1 MARALN
7 PHASA
12 VRTVIS
18 AEKEIGRGVAL
29 AAAGLYSN
37 PQTPMRALLDD
48 SSGSGGG
55 AAAAAMPLPENLRE
69 GVKATVLAN
78 RDASGGLID
87 ATPANMAALEAA
99 RAAEEPLILHSVQ
112 GTKTNLREP
121 YPPVPA
127 NLLNAGGANDVLVV
141 VDACQGRCS
150 NEEIAGFLNDG
161 AAVLVTGSKFYQ
173 GPPFSGALLVPPQ
186 LTKAVAAAVDSGSAG
201 SELPPLM
208 PEYFSAADFPEAW
221 QGWRSQLPQDENNVG
236 SALRWLGALA
246 EMEAYHGAGTS
257 TQRAQVSKAWAES
270 VVAACHGAVEVFESN
285 GSIVNITVRKN
296 GSSNSSSSSS
306 SSGDLMSVPELNLL
320 HKWLTMD
327 LSSVL
332 GDASAS
338 APVFIGQPVEVAKD
352 FGVVRIA
359 LGAPDVRALLG
370 DSEAVLATDRAVIA
384 KINLV
389 ANNFDRLCAHFG
401 EPTIAR

>member
-7 PHASA
+7 PHASV

-37 PQTPMRALLDD
+37 PQTPMRALLEE
-48 SSGSGGG
+48 SSGSG
-55 AAAAAMPLPENLRE
+55 AAEMPLPENLRE

-78 RDASGGLID
+78 RDASGALVD
-87 ATPANMAALEAA
+87 ATPANTAALEAA
-99 RAAEEPLILHSVQ
+99 RVAKEPLILHSVQ

-121 YPPVPA
+121 YPPVA
-127 NLLNAGGANDVLVV
+127 AAHLKDGATHDVLVV
-141 VDACQGRCS
+141 VDACQGRCT
-150 NEEIAGFLNDG
+150 NEEIAGFLHDG
-161 AAVLVTGSKFYQ
+161 AMVLVTGSKFFQ

-186 LTKAVAAAVDSGSAG
+186 LTKDIAAAVDAG
-201 SELPPLM
+201 SEGSALPPLM
-208 PEYFSAADFPEAW
+208 SEYFSAADFPEAW
-221 QGWRSQLPQDENNVG
+221 GGWRAQLPQDQNNVG

-246 EMEAYHGAGTS
+246 EMEAYHGAGTQA
-257 TQRAQVSKAWAES
+257 QRAKVSKEWANS
-270 VVAACHGAVEVFESN
+270 VVGICHGAVEVFEAN

-296 GSSNSSSSSS
+296 GSD
-306 SSGDLMSVPELNLL
+306 GELMGVPDLTLF

-327 LSSVL
+327 LSTAL
-332 GDASAS
+332 GESAEGAST
-338 APVFIGQPVEVAKD
+338 PVFIGQPVEVAKD
-352 FGVVRIA
+352 FGIVRIA
-359 LGAPDVRALLG
+359 LGAPDVRALLE
-370 DSEAVLATDRAVIA
+370 DPEAVLATDRAVVA